1 METLLQTTNLVKRA
15 YWLVRLR
22 WIGIAGLVMA
32 IFFSSEVLDVK
43 LPVSKLYFFA
53 GIVAVYN
60 FLLFDL
66 LRYFTWGDKEPSREV
81 ASRIITFQISFD
93 LLILTTILHFSGGI
107 ENPFFFFFV
116 FHMIIASI
124 LLSQLQ
130 SYLQAVLAV
139 ILFGGL
145 VFLEYSGKL
154 THYHLDGF
162 GAVNIYRNGLFVFGT
177 VFVFSATL
185 LLVVYMTNSISQ
197 QLQKQQDSY
206 EQANAQLREQDRFKN
221 EYVLRLT
228 HDIRGHIAAIQS
240 CIGIVDSRMVGPLN
254 DKQEDLVHRSYKRA
268 GKCMAFI
275 TSLLK
280 LTRMK
285 LTGQLEMGY
294 FPLKKSIFNA
304 ITAVQDRVVKKSI
317 DVSYEIDASVDE
329 IYGEPVLIEE
339 ALGNLLFNAARYTPG
354 GGSITVTV
362 KNLGSEVLIEVSDTG
377 IGISEDDTGRI
388 FEEFYRAE
396 NARKIER
403 DGTGLGLSIARQ
415 VVERHGGRIWAQ
427 NNLTIGSTFSM
438 ALPKHPHEEKQETE
452 L

>member
-1 METLLQTTNLVKRA
+1 METLLQTTSLVKRA

-22 WIGIAGLVMA
+22 WIAIAGLVIA
-32 IFFSSEVLDVK
+32 VFVATEILIVK

-53 GIVAVYN
+53 GILAFYN

-66 LRYFTWGDKEPSREV
+66 LRYFTWGDKEPSRKTI
-81 ASRIITFQISFD
+81 SRIITLQISLD

-130 SYLQAVLAV
+130 SYLQAILAV
-139 ILFGGL
+139 FLFGGL
-145 VFLEYSGKL
+145 AFLEFSGKMP
-154 THYHLDGF
+154 HYHLEGF
-162 GAVNIYRNGLFVFGT
+162 IAEGLYRNGMFVFGT
-177 VFVFSATL
+177 VFIFSATL
-185 LLVVYMTNSISQ
+185 FLVVYMTNSISL
-197 QLQKQQDSY
+197 QLQKQQESY
-206 EQANAQLREQDRFKN
+206 EQANAQLLEHDRFKN

-254 DKQEDLVHRSYKRA
+254 EKQEDLVHRSYRRA
-268 GKCMAFI
+268 SKCMAFI

-294 FPLKKSIFNA
+294 FSLKKSVFNA
-304 ITAVQDRVVKKSI
+304 ITAVQDRVVKKAI
-317 DVSYEIDASVDE
+317 DVNYDIDTSVDE

-354 GGSITVTV
+354 GGSITLNV
-362 KNLGSEVLIEVSDTG
+362 KDAGSEVLIEVIDTG
-377 IGISEDDTGRI
+377 IGISEDDINRI

-396 NARKIER
+396 NARKMER

-415 VVERHGGRIWAQ
+415 VVERHGGRMWAQ
-427 NNLTIGSTFSM
+427 NNLTVGSTFSM
-438 ALPKHPHEEKQETE
+438 VLPKHPPEPEETQ